1 MVISYAVNRSGQVFK
16 LCTRH
21 TPRFRRVWFKEDI
34 KYMYAIIRTGGKQY
48 RVQENDDFRV
58 EKLDANVG
66 DKVVFD
72 EVVAVGGEEL
82 VVGTPLVEGCAVQAE
97 VLEQGKADKV
107 IIYKYKAKKDY
118 RRKNGHRQPYTLV
131 KVTAIGEGL
140 KAEKAEPAKADASA
154 AAEAPKANLS
164 MKKDE
169 LLAIAKEMGIEVSA
183 KATKADI
190 LAAIEA

>member
-1 MVISYAVNRSGQVFK
+1 
-16 LCTRH
+16 
-21 TPRFRRVWFKEDI
+21 
-34 KYMYAIIRTGGKQY
+34 MYAIIKTGGKQY
-48 RVQENDDFRV
+48 RVQENDEFRV
-58 EKLDANVG
+58 EKLDAQVG

-72 EVVAVGGEEL
+72 EVVAVGGDEL
-82 VVGTPLVEGCAVQAE
+82 VVGTPFVDGYAVEAE

-131 KVTAIGEGL
+131 KVTGIGAGKKAAKKESAA
-140 KAEKAEPAKADASA
+140 KAEAP
-154 AAEAPKANLS
+154 AAEAPKASAS

-169 LLAIAKEMGIEVSA
+169 LLAIAKEMGIEVAA

-190 LAAIEA
+190 LAAIEAK

>member
-1 MVISYAVNRSGQVFK
+1 
-16 LCTRH
+16 
-21 TPRFRRVWFKEDI
+21 
-34 KYMYAIIRTGGKQY
+34 MYAIIKTGGKQY
-48 RVQENDDFRV
+48 RVQENDEFRV

-72 EVVAVGGEEL
+72 EVYAVGGDEL
-82 VVGTPLVEGCAVQAE
+82 VVGTPLVEGYAVQAE

-131 KVTAIGEGL
+131 KVTAIGTGL
-140 KAEKAEPAKADASA
+140 AASKAPEAAAVTESAAAADAD
-154 AAEAPKANLS
+154 AEAPKASLS

-169 LLAIAKEMGIEVSA
+169 LLAIAKEKGIEVAA

-190 LAAIEA
+190 LAAIEAN

>member
-1 MVISYAVNRSGQVFK
+1 
-16 LCTRH
+16 
-21 TPRFRRVWFKEDI
+21 
-34 KYMYAIIRTGGKQY
+34 MYAIIRTGGKQY
-48 RVQENDDFRV
+48 RVQENDEFRV
-58 EKLDANVG
+58 EKLEASVG

-72 EVVAVGGEEL
+72 EVVAVGGDEL
-82 VVGTPLVEGCAVQAE
+82 IVGTPLVEGYAVQAE

-131 KVTAIGEGL
+131 KVTAIGTGL
-140 KAEKAEPAKADASA
+140 AETKAAPEAETKADAPA
-154 AAEAPKANLS
+154 AAEEAPKASLS

-169 LLAIAKEMGIEVSA
+169 LLAIAKEMGIEVAA

-190 LAAIEA
+190 LAAIEAN

>member
-1 MVISYAVNRSGQVFK
+1 
-16 LCTRH
+16 
-21 TPRFRRVWFKEDI
+21 
-34 KYMYAIIRTGGKQY
+34 MYAIIKTGGKQY
-48 RVQENDDFRV
+48 RVQENDEFRV
-58 EKLDANVG
+58 EKLDAKVG

-72 EVVAVGGEEL
+72 EVVAVGGDKL
-82 VVGTPLVEGCAVQAE
+82 VVGTPFVEGCAVQAE

-131 KVTAIGEGL
+131 KVTGIGDF
-140 KAEKAEPAKADASA
+140 KAVEKAPEAEAEQA
-154 AAEAPKANLS
+154 AAPKASAS

-169 LLAIAKEMGIEVSA
+169 LLAIAKEMGIEVAA

-190 LAAIEA
+190 LAAIEAN

>member
-1 MVISYAVNRSGQVFK
+1 
-16 LCTRH
+16 
-21 TPRFRRVWFKEDI
+21 
-34 KYMYAIIRTGGKQY
+34 MYAIIMTGGKQY
-48 RVQENDDFRV
+48 RVQQGDEFRV

-66 DKVVFD
+66 DTVVFD
-72 EVVAVGGEEL
+72 DVVAVGGDKL
-82 VVGTPLVEGCAVQAE
+82 VVGTPFVEGYAVEAE

-131 KVTAIGEGL
+131 KVTGIGAGAPKA
-140 KAEKAEPAKADASA
+140 KAEKAAEPAKKEAKA
-154 AAEAPKANLS
+154 APKVSAS

-169 LLAIAKEMGIEVSA
+169 LLAVAKELGIEVSA

-190 LAAIEA
+190 IAAIEAK

>member
-1 MVISYAVNRSGQVFK
+1 MYAVIQ
-16 LCTRH
+16 
-21 TPRFRRVWFKEDI
+21 
-34 KYMYAIIRTGGKQY
+34 TGGKQY
-48 RVQENDDFRV
+48 RVQQGDELRV
-58 EKLDANVG
+58 EKLNAEVG

-72 EVVAVGGEEL
+72 QVLAVGGDKL
-82 VVGTPLVEGCAVQAE
+82 IVGTPYVDGQVVTAE

-131 KVTAIGEGL
+131 KVTGIGAG
-140 KAEKAEPAKADASA
+140 KAEKKAAPKAEKVEAKAAVKADA
-154 AAEAPKANLS
+154 S

-169 LLAIAKEMGIEVSA
+169 LLAIAKDMGIEVAA

-190 LAAIEA
+190 LAAIEAK

>member
-1 MVISYAVNRSGQVFK
+1 MYAVI
-16 LCTRH
+16 
-21 TPRFRRVWFKEDI
+21 E
-34 KYMYAIIRTGGKQY
+34 TGGKQY
-48 RVQENDDFRV
+48 RVQQGDELRV
-58 EKLDANVG
+58 EKLDAQVG

-72 EVVAVGGEEL
+72 QVLAVGGDKL
-82 VVGTPLVEGCAVQAE
+82 IVGAPYVDGQVVTTE

-131 KVTAIGEGL
+131 KVTGIGAG
-140 KAEKAEPAKADASA
+140 KAEKKAAVKADA
-154 AAEAPKANLS
+154 S

-169 LLAIAKEMGIEVSA
+169 LLAIAKDMGIEVAA

-190 LAAIEA
+190 LAAIEAK

>member
-1 MVISYAVNRSGQVFK
+1 
-16 LCTRH
+16 
-21 TPRFRRVWFKEDI
+21 
-34 KYMYAIIRTGGKQY
+34 MYAIIKTGGKQY
-48 RVQENDDFRV
+48 RVQQGDEFRV
-58 EKLDANVG
+58 EKLDAEVG

-72 EVVAVGGEEL
+72 QVVAVGGDKL
-82 VVGTPLVEGCAVQAE
+82 IAGTPFVEGYAVEAE

-131 KVTAIGEGL
+131 KVTGIGAGAPMA
-140 KAEKAEPAKADASA
+140 KAEEAAKVEKPAKEEAKA
-154 AAEAPKANLS
+154 APAVNAS

-169 LLAIAKEMGIEVSA
+169 LLAVAEELGIKVSA

-190 LAAIEA
+190 IAAIEAK

>member
-1 MVISYAVNRSGQVFK
+1 
-16 LCTRH
+16 
-21 TPRFRRVWFKEDI
+21 
-34 KYMYAIIRTGGKQY
+34 MYAIIKTGGKQY
-48 RVQENDDFRV
+48 RVQLGDEFRV
-58 EKLDANVG
+58 EKLDAEVG

-72 EVVAVGGEEL
+72 QVVAVGGDKL
-82 VVGTPLVEGCAVQAE
+82 VAGTPFVEGYAVEAE

-131 KVTAIGEGL
+131 KVTNIGAAAP
-140 KAEKAEPAKADASA
+140 KAEKPAKVEETKAEPKVSA
-154 AAEAPKANLS
+154 S

-169 LLAIAKEMGIEVSA
+169 LLAVAEELGIKVSA

-190 LAAIEA
+190 IAAIEAR